1 MSSSTSIILKGA
13 VTSWNAYVVALG
25 TIAASVPAFANT
37 ASDNIVW
44 SAKPAASMSRQPE
57 CTAYTHQPIAGTS
70 DATSDPLAKTL
81 KVVGTMAALAAVS
94 VATKATTTSAP
105 NPCGSF

>member
-1 MSSSTSIILKGA
+1 MSWK
-13 VTSWNAYVVALG
+13 AYVVALG
-25 TIAASVPAFANT
+25 TIAAGVPAFANT

-44 SAKPAASMSRQPE
+44 SAKQPSATMIGQPE